1 MTMTEAQAI
10 DTKYLN
16 GNTKMIVEN
25 DTDEKITNLTTSTG
39 SNFHIPPPAASRM
52 KGGSA
57 NTKRRTVHAISNSI
71 FVDNRNINATPK
83 IIQDNNNN
91 NKNAASSSSSNTF
104 WKNENTNYFKFTFYK
119 IVLAVLF
126 FMFGIFRYCQLQY
139 NKSKLKI
146 LDLLYNPS
154 NTPQLIRQDVVKLNK
169 IPSRLAAILEV
180 KPIGDVGGGL
190 KGILND
196 ASELVCWTISAGV
209 KHLSLYDYDGVL
221 QKNTDELRNAIYE
234 HLSIYY
240 GPANVP
246 NFAIRIPHFNKIL
259 YNTKVKGD
267 IKSKVAIE
275 VSLLSNRDGRETIVD
290 LTRTMAELC
299 SNKELNV
306 NDITVDLVDTELKQL
321 VGQEPD
327 LLLYF
332 GPSLDLQGY
341 PPWHIRLTEFFW
353 EEDNNQVT
361 YSVFIRGLKQYA
373 GCKVNVGK

>member
-1 MTMTEAQAI
+1 MTMTESQAI
-10 DTKYLN
+10 NTAYLHN
-16 GNTKMIVEN
+16 NKIN
-25 DTDEKITNLTTSTG
+25 DNESIETSG

-52 KGGSA
+52 KSGNA
-57 NTKRRTVHAISNSI
+57 NTKRRTVQAISKSI
-71 FVDNRNINATPK
+71 FMDNRPK
-83 IIQDNNNN
+83 KNNDNNSG
-91 NKNAASSSSSNTF
+91 KTSEKSTF
-104 WKNENTNYFKFTFYK
+104 WKRENVNYLEFTFYK

-126 FMFGIFRYCQLQY
+126 FMYGIFRYFQLQY

-146 LDLLYNPS
+146 FDLLCSPA
-154 NTPQLIRQDVVKLNK
+154 NTPQLIRQDVIKLNK
-169 IPSRLAAILEV
+169 IPSRLAVILEV

-190 KGILND
+190 KGLLND

-209 KHLSLYDYDGVL
+209 KHLSLYDYDGIL
-221 QKNTDELRNAIYE
+221 QKNTDELRNAVFE

-240 GPANVP
+240 GPDNVP
-246 NFAIRIPHFNKIL
+246 NFAVRIPHFNKVF
-259 YNTKVKGD
+259 YNKKGHGD
-267 IKSKVAIE
+267 DKGKVAIE

-290 LTRTMAELC
+290 LTRTMADLC
-299 SNKELNV
+299 SNREMNI
-306 NDITVDLVDTELKQL
+306 NDITVDLIDTELKQL
-321 VGQEPD
+321 VGSEPD